1 MWQAVKFTLIKSWQ
15 SSKKFFLAYLLI
27 QILLALTSI
36 IDLLAYKEVI
46 DTANHVKTILGL
58 SIWGVITALLAYN
71 LIHKIVEG
79 LSNYFAVRLDIK
91 QLLVLNRQFI
101 DKLAQ
106 LDLATFENP
115 STIGLIQR
123 AFNRFQFQYKYYI
136 KAIVDVIS
144 STIKVLISVAVFFLS
159 SPAIALI
166 IVAANLIPIFVRSK
180 LAYATF
186 LIYRADDETK
196 RRFGYA
202 SNTLTDRET
211 IPEIKIFQAFNF
223 FKDRVLNI
231 YRLFTNHQL
240 KVEKKYQLLNTLAE
254 IFPLLAMFFFTL
266 FIANQLSNN
275 LITSGTFVFMFINVF
290 SFSGALNLLGQ
301 NLGHLHA
308 DSLFMKDAIEFFDL
322 KPQIT
327 FPAGNK
333 IQQINLAEKLK
344 NPVIVLENVSFA
356 YPNTENLVL
365 KNLNLTI
372 PFGQNLAL
380 IGENGAGK
388 TTLVK
393 LLLRMYDP
401 TKGSISINGVNLK
414 EIPQDLL
421 FNLFSTLFQSFGK
434 FYLTIKENLEMAAG
448 KSLNEEEMTKYLKFA
463 NAWEF
468 VKNTKHQFNQQ
479 LGPEYKDGVDLS
491 GGQWQ
496 KLAIARAYAKKA
508 PILILDEPTSAVD
521 AKSEMQIF
529 DRLIKEMKK
538 DTIIFISHRFSTIKD
553 AERIMVLD
561 KGQIIETGTH
571 RELMANKGKYAT
583 LYTIQAERYK
593 RS

>member
-1 MWQAVKFTLIKSWQ
+1 MLQAIKFTIIKSWQ
-15 SSKKFFLAYLLI
+15 ASKKFFLAYLLV
-27 QILLALTSI
+27 QILLALAWI
-36 IDLLAYKEVI
+36 IDLLVYKEVI
-46 DTANHVKTILGL
+46 DTANHTKTILGL
-58 SIWGVITALLAYN
+58 SIWAIVTALLIYN

-79 LSNYFAVRLDIK
+79 FGYYLWVRLDIK
-91 QLLVLNRQFI
+91 QLLFLNRKFI
-101 DKLAQ
+101 DKLTQ

-115 STIGLIQR
+115 NTIGLIQR

-144 STIKVLISVAVFFLS
+144 SAIKVLLSMVIFFIS
-159 SPAIALI
+159 SPLIGLI
-166 IVAANLIPIFVRSK
+166 ILIANLVPIFVRSK
-180 LAYATF
+180 SANATF

-196 RRFGYA
+196 RRFGYT
-202 SNTLTDRET
+202 SNTLIDRET
-211 IPEIKIFQAFNF
+211 IPEIKIFRAFGF
-223 FKDRVLNI
+223 FKERLLNI

-240 KVEKKYQLLNTLAE
+240 KIEKKYQVLNTIAG
-254 IFPLLAMFFFTL
+254 IFPLLAIFFFTL

-275 LITSGTFVFMFINVF
+275 LITSGTFVFLFINVF
-290 SFSGALNLLGQ
+290 SFSGALDLLSQ

-322 KPQIT
+322 KPKVI
-327 FPAGNK
+327 FPTINNN
-333 IQQINLAEKLK
+333 QQISLVEKLK
-344 NPVIVLENVSFA
+344 NPIIVLENVSFI

-365 KNLNLTI
+365 KNLNLAI

-401 TKGSISINGVNLK
+401 TKGRILINGIDIK

-421 FNLFSTLFQSFGK
+421 FNLYSTLFQTFGK

-448 KSLNEEEMTKYLKFA
+448 HALTDEEIIKYLKFA

-468 VKNTKHQFNQQ
+468 VKNTKHQLNQQ
-479 LGPEYKDGVDLS
+479 LGPEYTEGIDLS

-496 KLAIARAYAKKA
+496 RLAIARAYAKKA
-508 PILILDEPTSAVD
+508 PILILDEPTSAID
-521 AKSEMQIF
+521 AKSEVEIF
-529 DRLIKEMKK
+529 DRLIREMKK

-553 AERIMVLD
+553 AQKIVVLD
-561 KGQIIETGTH
+561 KGQIVEQGTH
-571 RELMANKGKYAT
+571 QELMLNHKKYAS
-583 LYTIQAERYK
+583 LYSMQAERYK
-593 RS
+593 RI